1 MELALISA
9 RQIVAILVLML
20 AGVICQKTGI
30 LDREVNKRLSDLLLL
45 IVSPVLIFL
54 SFQREYEPELARNL
68 LISFALSLLAFAIA
82 IAAATAVFRKKAG
95 DGGLSRMD
103 RFGAIY
109 GNAGFLGIPLVN
121 GVFGSEGVF
130 YLTAFITAFN
140 LIVWTHGV
148 ICMSGS
154 FSGKA
159 LRKGLFSPS
168 IIAIFLGAA
177 CFFARIRLPE
187 LVTAPLEHI
196 SALNTGLAMLIAG
209 VSVANTDLGALA
221 KNARAL
227 LVCLMR
233 LVVCPVLFALVLKL
247 LPLDLPLVLRG
258 TVVLASAT
266 PVATMIILFA
276 YRYGGDDLY
285 GTQVFTAS
293 TLLCAAT
300 IPFVMLLV

>member
-9 RQIVAILVLML
+9 RQIVAILILMI
-20 AGVICQKTGI
+20 AGVICAKTRI
-30 LDREVNKRLSDLLLL
+30 LDRDVNKRLSDLLLM
-45 IVSPVLIFL
+45 IVAPVLIFT
-54 SFQREYEPELARNL
+54 SFQRDYEPELARGL
-68 LISFALSLLAFAIA
+68 MISFLLSLLAFAIA
-82 IAAATAVFRKKAG
+82 IAVSTAVFRKRG
-95 DGGLSRMD
+95 DGRYRSE

-121 GVFGSEGVF
+121 GIFGTEGVF

-159 LRKGLFSPS
+159 LLKGLLSPS
-168 IIAIFLGAA
+168 IIAIAMGMI

-187 LVTAPLEHI
+187 VIMTPLNHL
-196 SALNTGLAMLIAG
+196 SGLNTGLAMLIAG
-209 VSVANTDLGALA
+209 VSVASTDLRALV
-221 KNARAL
+221 KNARVL

-233 LVVCPVLFALVLKL
+233 LVVCPVLFALALKL
-247 LPLDLPLVLRG
+247 LPLDLSQVLRG

-266 PVATMIILFA
+266 PAATMIILFA

-285 GTQVFTAS
+285 GTQIFTAS
-293 TLLCAAT
+293 TLLCAVT
-300 IPFVMLLV
+300 IPLVMLLV